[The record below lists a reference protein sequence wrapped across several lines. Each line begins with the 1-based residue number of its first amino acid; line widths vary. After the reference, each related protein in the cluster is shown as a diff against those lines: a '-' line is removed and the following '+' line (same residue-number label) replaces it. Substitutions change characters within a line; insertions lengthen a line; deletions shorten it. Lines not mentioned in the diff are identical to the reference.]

1 MEPGDISLR
10 ASSEGALRRL
20 RRQRPSMTLAAQ
32 KGIFISGIANL
43 IIRSWLPAEPPRV
56 CSLAAGRHVSIV
68 GVDEAFH
75 FIDW

>member
-1 MEPGDISLR
+1 
-10 ASSEGALRRL
+10 
-20 RRQRPSMTLAAQ
+20 MTLAAQ
-32 KGIFISGIANL
+32 KGISISGIANL